1 MRILG
6 IVILVLG
13 LVVGAVTLF
22 APASLADRA
31 LESNSNGRLRLADTN
46 GTLWSG
52 GGTLT
57 DATNSWRVPLRW
69 SVPPR
74 SLMSSM
80 HELVLEPVPGAAM
93 PTGVVGIGKDSASL
107 RDFAVE
113 IPAQALAGM
122 LGARG
127 AVTLG
132 GTLALRTPSL
142 DWNGNQASG
151 SLNAQ
156 WSDARLAVGNA
167 VANLGAV
174 DVALAPAGDRLAG
187 PLRNSGGDVRIDGNV
202 SVAGR
207 TVDVSANVAPAAGA
221 PPHIALALAALGPP
235 DAAGNVRVAWRGLLR

>member
-6 IVILVLG
+6 IVVLVVG
-13 LVVGAVTLF
+13 LVVGALAVF

-31 LESNSNGRLRLADTN
+31 LESNSGGRLRLADTS
-46 GTLWSG
+46 GTVWSG

-69 SVPPR
+69 SIPPR
-74 SLMSSM
+74 SLMNSM
-80 HELVLEPVPGAAM
+80 HDLVLAPAPGAAM
-93 PTGVVGIGKDSASL
+93 PTGVVSIGKDSASL

-122 LGARG
+122 LAGRG

-132 GTLALRTPSL
+132 GTITIRTPAL
-142 DWNGNQASG
+142 DWNGNQANG
-151 SLNAQ
+151 SVNAQ
-156 WSDARLAVGNA
+156 WRDARLAVGNA

-174 DVALAPAGDRLAG
+174 DVALAPSGDRLVG
-187 PLRNSGGDVRIDGNV
+187 PLRNDGGDVRMDGNV
-202 SVAGR
+202 SVTGR
-207 TVDVSANVAPAAGA
+207 TVDVIANVAPAAGA

-235 DAAGNVRVAWRGLLR
+235 DAAGNVRVTWRGVLR